1 MTNIWMLSKQSMKGL
16 DLLEV
21 IADMLSAQ
29 EIPREKVT
37 DQEKKLK
44 ITLERGSELLQRF
57 IDAAET
63 QISRSNPKDIYIH
76 RMTEELEKNL
86 GLTPSKLA
94 VKLEK
99 CTEELD
105 EGKLSSE
112 TFQIFEELSDIVM
125 RITSR
130 SVDVISTP
138 VY

>member
-29 EIPREKVT
+29 EIQREKVT
-37 DQEKKLK
+37 GQEKKIKL
-44 ITLERGSELLQRF
+44 TLERGSELLQRF
-57 IDAAET
+57 LDAAET

-76 RMTEELEKNL
+76 RVTEELEKNL

-94 VKLEK
+94 AKLEK
-99 CTEELD
+99 CTKELD

-112 TFQIFEELSDIVM
+112 TIQVFEELSDIVM

-130 SVDVISTP
+130 SVDIISTP